1 MDKYKYKYKDR
12 NQNEKIR
19 LKIRVNPIDEKMRK
33 NCLKWF
39 GHIQRRGINTPMRNS
54 ELIPV
59 EGIKKI
65 QITTKKKT
73 LIKVVKNDISIK
85 EVTKSIQIEQEIK
98 NYI

>member
-54 ELIPV
+54 ELIQV
-59 EGIKKI
+59 EGIKNI
-65 QITTKKKT
+65 QITTTKKN
-73 LIKVVKNDISIK
+73 IN
-85 EVTKSIQIEQEIK
+85 KSSK
-98 NYI
+98 K

>member
-39 GHIQRRGINTPMRNS
+39 EHI
-54 ELIPV
+54 
-59 EGIKKI
+59 
-65 QITTKKKT
+65 
-73 LIKVVKNDISIK
+73 
-85 EVTKSIQIEQEIK
+85 
-98 NYI
+98 

>member
-39 GHIQRRGINTPMRNS
+39 GHIQRRGINTPMRNG
-54 ELIPV
+54 ELIQV
-59 EGIKKI
+59 EGIKNI
-65 QITTKKKT
+65 QITTKKKN
-73 LIKVVKNDISIK
+73 IN
-85 EVTKSIQIEQEIK
+85 KSSK
-98 NYI
+98 K